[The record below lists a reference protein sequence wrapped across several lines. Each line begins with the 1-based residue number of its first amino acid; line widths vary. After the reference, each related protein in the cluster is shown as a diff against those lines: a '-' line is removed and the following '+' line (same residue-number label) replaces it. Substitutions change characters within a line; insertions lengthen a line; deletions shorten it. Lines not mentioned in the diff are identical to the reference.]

1 MTRKTLVGV
10 AVIAVGLSGAVFA
23 QNPAALIT
31 KAEVE
36 KATGTSFKDGWAPM
50 KEQVQFDQAGGD
62 MQVSLEVEPREAGAT
77 VRTWAATMKKMQPSL
92 AVDTVPGLG
101 SDAIVYSTR
110 PDLAKVSFDVEKP
123 RVQVSV
129 SVSGAKTPAK
139 ARQIV
144 IDLAKLA
151 AARAVK

>member
-1 MTRKTLVGV
+1 MIRKTLAAV
-10 AVIAVGLSGAVFA
+10 ALIALCASAVAFA
-23 QNPAALIT
+23 QNPATLVT

-36 KATGTSFKDGWAPM
+36 KATGATFKDGWAPM

-62 MQVSLEVEPREAGAT
+62 LQVSLEVEPREAGAT
-77 VRTWAATMKKMQPSL
+77 VRTWAATMKKMEPSFR
-92 AVDTVPGLG
+92 VETVPGLG

-110 PDLAKVSFDVEKP
+110 PDLAKVSVDIEKP
-123 RVQVSV
+123 RVQLSV

-144 IDLAKLA
+144 IDLATLA
-151 AARAVK
+151 AARAGK

>member
-1 MTRKTLVGV
+1 MRRAAMMMTLALTTV
-10 AVIAVGLSGAVFA
+10 AAGQVLA
-23 QNPAALIT
+23 QNPATLIT

-36 KATGTSFKDGWAPM
+36 KVAGASFKHGWAPM
-50 KEQVQFDQAGGD
+50 PEQVQFEQASGD

-77 VRTWAATMKKMQPSL
+77 VRTWAATMQKMRPSFT
-92 AVDTVPGLG
+92 VETVPGLG

-123 RVQVSV
+123 RVQISV
-129 SVSGAKTPAK
+129 SVSGAKTPVQ

-151 AARAVK
+151 AARAGK

>member
-1 MTRKTLVGV
+1 MIRKALVGV
-10 AVIAVGLSGAVFA
+10 ALGAACLSGAAFA
-23 QNPAALIT
+23 QDPATLIT

-36 KATGTSFKDGWAPM
+36 KATGVTFKDGWATM
-50 KEQVQFDQAGGD
+50 KEKVPFEQAGGD

-77 VRTWAATMKKMQPSL
+77 VRTWAATMQKMRPSFT
-92 AVDTVPGLG
+92 VETVPGLG

-123 RVQVSV
+123 RVQISV
-129 SVSGAKTPAK
+129 SVSGAKTPVQ

-151 AARAVK
+151 AARAGK

>member
-1 MTRKTLVGV
+1 MTRKTLVAAAML
-10 AVIAVGLSGAVFA
+10 AVCLSGQVLA
-23 QNPAALIT
+23 QNPATLIT

-36 KATGTSFKDGWAPM
+36 KATGASFKDGWAPM
-50 KEQVQFDQAGGD
+50 PEQVQFEQASGD

-77 VRTWAATMKKMQPSL
+77 VRTWAATMQKMRPSF
-92 AVDTVPGLG
+92 TVETVNGLG

-123 RVQVSV
+123 SVQISV
-129 SVSGAKTPAK
+129 SVSGAKTPVQ

-151 AARAVK
+151 AARAGK

>member
-1 MTRKTLVGV
+1 MTLKTLVGM
-10 AVIAVGLSGAVFA
+10 AVIALSLSGAALA
-23 QNPAALIT
+23 QNPATLIT

-36 KATGTSFKDGWAPM
+36 KATGATFKDGWAPM
-50 KEQVQFDQAGGD
+50 KEQVQFEQAGGD
-62 MQVSLEVEPREAGAT
+62 LQVSLEVEPREAGAT
-77 VRTWAATMKKMQPSL
+77 VRTWAATMKKMQPSFT
-92 AVDTVPGLG
+92 VETVPGLG

-123 RVQVSV
+123 RVQISV

-151 AARAVK
+151 AARAGK